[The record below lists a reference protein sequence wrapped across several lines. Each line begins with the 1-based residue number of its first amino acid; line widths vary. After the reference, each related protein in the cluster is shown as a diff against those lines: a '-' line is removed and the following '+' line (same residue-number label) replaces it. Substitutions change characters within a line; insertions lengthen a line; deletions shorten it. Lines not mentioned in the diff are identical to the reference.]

1 MGQAERWV
9 APRSPTL
16 LQINQTNGGEQSRP
30 HIPGLQLRE
39 IKPQTS
45 ELEHLWGLGQ
55 QQEKLPASQERSLER
70 PTGAWSVRAHPLGN
84 QHQRGPIGLW
94 VAGEVTENQ
103 QRVEQ
108 VALFPL
114 GPSPTYRL
122 TATSV
127 TPPW

>member
-1 MGQAERWV
+1 MKTPVGVEAATGETPSLTGEFV
-9 APRSPTL
+9 GETH
-16 LQINQTNGGEQSRP
+16 GG
-30 HIPGLQLRE
+30 
-39 IKPQTS
+39 
-45 ELEHLWGLGQ
+45 LECA
-55 QQEKLPASQERSLER
+55 K
-70 PTGAWSVRAHPLGN
+70 AHPLGN